1 MTLYELTGAYLD
13 IQKAVYDPDF
23 DQESAEA
30 ALADITDA
38 LEEKA
43 DNYARIIKQLDADA
57 DAIAE
62 EIRRLSARKAML
74 DNRADWLKGHLQAAM
89 TATGKLKFKTPFFSS
104 GIQKNPPSVVLDA
117 GLDAI
122 PEEYLVQ
129 QDPKVDKKAIGAI
142 LKTGEVLPFAH
153 LEQGESL
160 RIR

>member
-13 IQKAVYDPDF
+13 IQKAIYDPDF

-43 DNYARIIKQLDADA
+43 DNYAKIIKQLDADA
-57 DAIAE
+57 DAVAE
-62 EIRRLSARKAML
+62 EIRRLTARKAML
-74 DNRADWLKGHLQAAM
+74 DNRRDWLKTNLQMAM
-89 TATGKLKFKTPFFSS
+89 TATGKTKFKTPFFSF

-122 PEEYLVQ
+122 PAEYLVP
-129 QDPKVDKKAIGAI
+129 QDPKVDKKAICAR

-153 LEQGESL
+153 LEQSESL

>member
-38 LEEKA
+38 LEDKA
-43 DNYARIIKQLDADA
+43 DNYARIIRQLDADA

-62 EIRRLSARKAML
+62 EIRRLTARKAML
-74 DNRADWLKGHLQAAM
+74 DNRRDWIKTNLQMAM
-89 TATGKLKFKTPFFSS
+89 TATGKTKFKTPFFSF
-104 GIQKNPPSVVLDA
+104 GIQKNPPSVVLD
-117 GLDAI
+117 GPEI
-122 PEEYLVQ
+122 PEEYLVP
-129 QDPKVDKKAIGAI
+129 QDPKVDKKAIGAR

-153 LEQGESL
+153 LEQSESL

>member
-13 IQKAVYDPDF
+13 VQKAVYDPDF

-74 DNRADWLKGHLQAAM
+74 DNRADWLKGHLQMAM
-89 TATGKLKFKTPFFSS
+89 TATGKTKFKTAFFSF
-104 GIQKNPPSVVLDA
+104 GIQKNPVSVVLDVD
-117 GLDAI
+117 LLHI
-122 PEEYLVQ
+122 PDTYLIQ
-129 QDPKVDKKAIGAI
+129 QPPKVDKKAIGAAI
-142 LKTGEVLPFAH
+142 KAGEDVRFAH